1 MAQIN
6 PRSIPAAALQHLL
19 DNGYSPAL
27 ARIFAARGITDSKQL
42 DTTFAGLLP
51 FDSLKNAGEMARLL
65 ADAISAQKKLM
76 VIADYDAD
84 GATACAVAVRGL
96 RAFGAHIDF
105 IVPNRFEYGYGLTPE
120 IVQLAAQLPL
130 RYGSEKPI
138 TGREAAKQ
146 LLPQSAGF
154 AITSDLSR
162 VVSSASRMASSF
174 ISNVSQLH
182 PDILITVDNGIAS
195 VEGVAEANRL
205 GMKVFITDH
214 HLPGDALPDAACI
227 VNPNQP
233 GCGFPSKNLAGV
245 GVMFYV
251 LLALRAELRSRG
263 AFDETS
269 PLSPDETTS
278 HSTRPSNNASQVAG
292 YSPSPASG
300 RGEFAP
306 YPLPPAG
313 EGGAQR
319 RESVRRKEPNLASLL
334 DLVALGTVADV
345 VKLDQ
350 NNRILVQQGLQR
362 IRAGRACAGINAL
375 LQVAKRNPV
384 RASSQDLGFTVGPRL
399 NAAGRLDDMSLGI
412 NCLLTDNAGS
422 ALQIAAKLDALNRER
437 RSIETDMQDSAL
449 ASLEHID
456 PKDNFSLTLF
466 DKTWH
471 QGVIGI
477 LASRLKDKFHRP
489 TIAFARSNDVE
500 IKGSGRSIAGLH
512 LRDALDLVSKRH
524 PSLIRKFGGHAA
536 AAGLSIAEADFENF
550 VVAFEQV
557 ASELLSETDLAQ
569 RIETDGALETA
580 EMNLEVARLLDE
592 HVWGQ
597 GFPAPQFSDKFVVQN
612 QRVVGEKHLK
622 LQLRHVTDEATSHS
636 TSRGNDPRQVAGYG
650 EASRLREQML
660 GGPSRASKP
669 NSTVSGPILNNQG
682 KLIEAILFGHN
693 EPLPEQIHAVYSLSV
708 NEYNGTQSVQLIVR
722 HWRDV
727 KK

>member
-1 MAQIN
+1 MTEIT
-6 PRSIPAAALQHLL
+6 PRSIPAAALQHLI

-27 ARIFAARGITDSKQL
+27 AKIFAARGITDSKQL

-51 FDSLKNAGEMARLL
+51 FDNLKNSGEMARLL
-65 ADAISAQKKLM
+65 ADAITSQKKLM

-120 IVQLAAQLPL
+120 IVRL
-130 RYGSEKPI
+130 
-138 TGREAAKQ
+138 AAKQ
-146 LLPQSAGF
+146 S
-154 AITSDLSR
+154 
-162 VVSSASRMASSF
+162 
-174 ISNVSQLH
+174 

-205 GMKVFITDH
+205 GMQVFITDH
-214 HLPGDALPDAACI
+214 HLPGDTLPDAACI

-263 AFDETS
+263 MFSSNATLQPPS
-269 PLSPDETTS
+269 IPPTHPSPPNPPIPPLSGGS
-278 HSTRPSNNASQVAG
+278 K
-292 YSPSPASG
+292 SG
-300 RGEFAP
+300 RERRGSAGTP
-306 YPLPPAG
+306 PLALPLTRG
-313 EGGAQR
+313 LGGWGGREGLA
-319 RESVRRKEPNLASLL
+319 EPRLAELL

-362 IRAGRACAGINAL
+362 IHAGRACAGINAL
-375 LQVAKRNPV
+375 LQVAKKHPAH
-384 RASSQDLGFTVGPRL
+384 ASSQDLGFTVGPRL

-412 NCLLTDNAGS
+412 NCLLTDDAGS
-422 ALQIAAKLDALNRER
+422 ALQIAVKLDALNRER
-437 RSIETDMQDSAL
+437 RSIEGDMQDNAL
-449 ASLEHID
+449 VALEQID
-456 PKDNFSLTLF
+456 PKDKFTLTLF
-466 DKTWH
+466 DETWH

-489 TIAFARSNDVE
+489 TITFARANKDE

-536 AAGLSIAEADFENF
+536 AAGLSIAEADFGDF
-550 VVAFEQV
+550 VAAFEQV
-557 ASELLSETDLAQ
+557 ASELLSATDLAQ
-569 RIETDGALETA
+569 RIETDGALDNV
-580 EMNLEVARLLDE
+580 EMNLEVARSLDAQ
-592 HVWGQ
+592 VWGQ
-597 GFPAPQFSDKFVVQN
+597 GFPAPQFNDDFVVQN

-622 LQLRHVTDEATSHS
+622 L
-636 TSRGNDPRQVAGYG
+636 
-650 EASRLREQML
+650 RLDT
-660 GGPSRASKP
+660 K
-669 NSTVSGPILNNQG
+669 G
-682 KLIEAILFGHN
+682 KLIEAILFGHT

-708 NEYNGTQSVQLIVR
+708 NEYNGTKSLQLIIR

-727 KK
+727 KE